1 MNNRGSAPR
10 FVALLRDDARVSGS
24 IEAVVFDLDGVLVQS
39 EELWDAARRE
49 LAQEHGI
56 EWPDDATDA
65 MMGMSSR
72 EWSKYVHEEIGVP
85 DPPEEINRKVL
96 EWVEERYRTD
106 LPWIPGAQE
115 AVRRIGARFPLGLAT
130 SSNREIIDLVVEVGG
145 FEELFEVTVSSEEV
159 ERGKPAPDV
168 YLEVTGRMGVDP
180 TRSAAIEDSTNGL
193 LAAAAAGMR
202 VIAIP
207 NDAHPPAEKG
217 LDAADLVLDSI
228 EDLEPGVV
236 ER

>member
-1 MNNRGSAPR
+1 M
-10 FVALLRDDARVSGS
+10 S

-49 LAQEHGI
+49 LAEEHDV

-65 MMGMSSR
+65 MMGMSSK
-72 EWSKYVHEEIGVP
+72 EWSRYMHDEVGVP

-96 EWVEERYRTD
+96 AWVEKRYRED
-106 LPWIPGAQE
+106 LPWIDGARD
-115 AVRRIGARFPLGLAT
+115 AVRRIGEHFPLGIAT
-130 SSNREIIDLVVEVGG
+130 SSNREIIDIVVEVGG
-145 FEELFEVTVSSEEV
+145 FEDLLEVTVSSEEV

-168 YLEVTGRMGVDP
+168 YLEATKRMGADP
-180 TRSAAIEDSTNGL
+180 HRTAAVEDSTNGL
-193 LAAAAAGMR
+193 LAADAAGMR

-217 LDAADLVLDSI
+217 LAVADAVLDSI
-228 EDLEPGVV
+228 DDLTPEVV
-236 ER
+236 RG

>member
-1 MNNRGSAPR
+1 
-10 FVALLRDDARVSGS
+10 VSGS

-115 AVRRIGARFPLGLAT
+115 AVRRLGARFPLGLAT

-168 YLEVTGRMGVDP
+168 YLEVTNRMGVDP
-180 TRSAAIEDSTNGL
+180 TRSVAIEDSTNGL